1 MLAID
6 TNVLVRYLA
15 ADDPSQAAR
24 ARRLIENNEV
34 FVPTTV
40 LLESEWVLRR
50 VYRYAPAELAAALS
64 DFCGLPQVT
73 LEDEPTVGR
82 ALGWMR
88 DGLDFA
94 DALHVAACSHCDAF
108 ISFDRALAKAANAL
122 PGVKVRVP

>member
-1 MLAID
+1 
-6 TNVLVRYLA
+6 V
-15 ADDPSQAAR
+15 DDPAQAAR

-40 LLESEWVLRR
+40 LLETEWVLRR
-50 VYRYAPAELAAALS
+50 AYDYAATVLAQALT

-73 LEDEPTVGR
+73 LEDEPTVDK

-88 DGLDFA
+88 EGMDFA

-108 ISFDRALAKAANAL
+108 ISFDRALANAANAL